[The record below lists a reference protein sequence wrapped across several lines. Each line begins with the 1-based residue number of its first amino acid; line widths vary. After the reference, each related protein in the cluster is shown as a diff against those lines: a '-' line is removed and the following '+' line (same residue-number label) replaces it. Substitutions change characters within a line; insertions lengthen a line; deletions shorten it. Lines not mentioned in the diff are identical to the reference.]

1 MLRAIDFGNRSPI
14 MSKLLFR
21 LRHVPEDE
29 ASEVRDL
36 LESHEIEYFETSA
49 GLFGI
54 SFPAI
59 WVRRDRQFEIAR
71 RLIDEYQAQRRELIR
86 SQYRQAREK
95 GEARTAIDYFRE
107 NPARFLGSLVMAA
120 LVLYFSVRFFFSF

>member
-1 MLRAIDFGNRSPI
+1 

-21 LRHVPEDE
+21 LHHVSEDE
-29 ASEVRDL
+29 AGDVREL
-36 LESHEIEYFETSA
+36 LENHGIAYFETSA

-59 WVRRDRQFEIAR
+59 WVRHDEQFETAR
-71 RLIDEYQAQRRELIR
+71 GLIDEYQQARRRRIR
-86 SQYRQAREK
+86 SRYRAAREK
-95 GEARTAIDYFRE
+95 GESRTAFDIFRE
-107 NPARFLGSLVMAA
+107 NPARFIGSLALAV

>member
-1 MLRAIDFGNRSPI
+1 

>member
-1 MLRAIDFGNRSPI
+1 

-59 WVRRDRQFEIAR
+59 WVRQDRQFETAR
-71 RLIDEYQAQRRELIR
+71 RLIDEYQAQRRERIR
-86 SQYRQAREK
+86 SQYRQAQEQ
-95 GEARTAIDYFRE
+95 GNARTTFDFFRE
-107 NPARFLGSLVMAA
+107 NPARFLGSIAMAA
-120 LVLYFSVRFFFSF
+120 VVLYFSLRFFFSF

>member
-1 MLRAIDFGNRSPI
+1 

-59 WVRRDRQFEIAR
+59 WVRRDRQFETAR
-71 RLIDEYQAQRRELIR
+71 RLIDEYQAERRNRVR
-86 SQYRQAREK
+86 SQHRLAREK
-95 GEARTAIDYFRE
+95 GEAGTAFDRFRE
-107 NPARFLGSLVMAA
+107 NPARFLGSLVLAV
-120 LVLYFSVRFFFSF
+120 LVLYFSVRFFFGF

>member
-1 MLRAIDFGNRSPI
+1 

-21 LRHVPEDE
+21 LRHVSEDE
-29 ASEVRDL
+29 AGEVRDL

-59 WVRRDRQFEIAR
+59 WVRRDRQFATAR
-71 RLIDEYQAQRRELIR
+71 SLIDEYQAERRER
-86 SQYRQAREK
+86 MRAHFREARER
-95 GEARTAIDYFRE
+95 GEDRTAFDFLRE
-107 NPARFLGSLVMAA
+107 NPARFLGSLTLAA
-120 LVLYFSVRFFFSF
+120 LVLYFSIRFFFSF

>member
-1 MLRAIDFGNRSPI
+1 

-59 WVRRDRQFEIAR
+59 WVRRDRQFENAR
-71 RLIDEYQAQRRELIR
+71 RLIDAYQAERRDR
-86 SQYRQAREK
+86 VRRQYRQAREQ
-95 GEARTAIDYFRE
+95 GEARTAFDVFRE
-107 NPARFLGSLVMAA
+107 NPARFLGSIVMAA
-120 LVLYFSVRFFFSF
+120 LVLYFSLRFFFSF

>member
-1 MLRAIDFGNRSPI
+1 

-21 LRHVPEDE
+21 MRHVPEDE

-36 LESHEIEYFETSA
+36 LESHGIEYFETEA

-59 WVRRDRQFEIAR
+59 WVSRDEQFESAR
-71 RLIDEYQAQRRELIR
+71 GLLDRYQEQRRERIR
-86 SQYRQAREK
+86 TQYQEALEK
-95 GEARTAIDYFRE
+95 GETRTAFDKFRE
-107 NPARFLGSLVMAA
+107 NPARFLGSLAVAA